1 MYRFV
6 RSFLTTSS
14 KLASCEKM
22 IVTKVLCVA
31 EKHDAAKNIAK
42 FLSNGKMKT
51 KKGGDKYIY
60 NFSFNSKFVTSI
72 NIY

>member
-1 MYRFV
+1 
-6 RSFLTTSS
+6 
-14 KLASCEKM
+14 M

-42 FLSNGKMKT
+42 FLSNGKMET